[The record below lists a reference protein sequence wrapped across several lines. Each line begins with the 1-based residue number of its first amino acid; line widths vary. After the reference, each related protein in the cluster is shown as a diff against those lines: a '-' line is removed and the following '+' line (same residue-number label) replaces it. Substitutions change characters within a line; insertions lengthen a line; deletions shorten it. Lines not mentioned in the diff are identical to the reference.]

1 MCVSAFL
8 IELIEAHQKPL
19 KKYFSTKYKSHKR
32 PNLVLSVLK
41 RLQSFLQCT
50 TTKFWYPFP
59 SFKNKSEAEI

>member
-1 MCVSAFL
+1 MCVNAFL

-41 RLQSFLQCT
+41 RLQSFITVYYYQVLVPIPI
-50 TTKFWYPFP
+50 F
-59 SFKNKSEAEI
+59 